1 MGSELVNSSTSHF
14 SFTEAFERA
23 CPHFMAMGMTYDEF
37 WNSEPDRVKYYREA
51 EEIRQKKRDY
61 DLWLQG
67 RYFYDA
73 LCAVSPILHAF
84 AKGGTQAE
92 PFNEEPYPRTM
103 KDYKESMKGVHS
115 TCISTG
121 TLDEAPMAYKSG
133 DEIKELIL
141 PTAEI
146 IDHLKPVYNFKAS

>member
-103 KDYKESMKGVHS
+103 KDYKELQEKRMKANA
-115 TCISTG
+115 
-121 TLDEAPMAYKSG
+121 EAFRAF
-133 DEIKELIL
+133 
-141 PTAEI
+141 AEA
-146 IDHLKPVYNFKAS
+146 KNRERRSKNG